1 MHVSAGLSIPRLGH
15 LPRHQSRTRPSPSPG
30 GTPWTLPVTIFT
42 LAGSHPRKAYG
53 NELERV
59 AQRQLSR
66 AAGTLVALHGDGSW
80 GQPGS
85 HSVLEG
91 WSQEEMTYPGG
102 LPGR

>member
-1 MHVSAGLSIPRLGH
+1 MGLAFSSGGVELGPTGDCQWEASGH
-15 LPRHQSRTRPSPSPG
+15 LQGLPGTRGRG
-30 GTPWTLPVTIFT
+30 GN
-42 LAGSHPRKAYG
+42 GG
-53 NELERV
+53 ELEKV

-66 AAGTLVALHGDGSW
+66 AAGTLVALHRNGSW